1 MQHHDVAPLSLNAIE
16 HSPELIEGVVGA
28 DGNQYIR
35 GANAQRRG
43 AQLGTRRDIELV
55 ESRSGGV
62 ASLGN
67 SFRNGEGGEESCG
80 KDNAGDGG
88 DLLGEKIDRT
98 QAEQGDGNE
107 HETYG
112 DFHASDLQIQR
123 DAKFAESWLLVAKRQ
138 DSGAIHGEAPHHA
151 EGVSFAEE
159 ENISAAQDDCGDL

>member
-1 MQHHDVAPLSLNAIE
+1 MQHHDVAPLSLNAIQ
-16 HSPELIEGVVGA
+16 HGPELIKSVVVA

-35 GANAQRRG
+35 GPNAQSRG

-67 SFRNGEGGEESCG
+67 SFRNRKCRKKGGS
-80 KDNAGDGG
+80 KDQAGDSS

-107 HETYG
+107 DQTYG
-112 DFHASDLQIQR
+112 DFHIADCYIQR
-123 DAKFAESWLLVAKRQ
+123 DAKFAKSWLLIAKRQ